1 MPGLGSPPAHPAP
14 RPPREGSSRPQHP
27 RPAVRR
33 AEHLLLLEQNKR
45 YARRTSKSPREGR
58 FFQSAKQRL
67 QRVSTHPGA
76 LGAAQLVEGGQIRE
90 SQRSPGGVE
99 VGARARGLGSEFLPK
114 FGPRRGAAPTP
125 APLGKDTRGPGKQA
139 QSRGKRKEPPGRIAG
154 AGACCPPRALVRPMR
169 SGAWLE
175 GSKCPCEGKA
185 VRRGVSP
192 PEISAAARS
201 RRDLFYPPRCG
212 PHPTPHI
219 PRLICGMIRLF
230 AKTELRL
237 RNC

>member
-99 VGARARGLGSEFLPK
+99 
-114 FGPRRGAAPTP
+114 
-125 APLGKDTRGPGKQA
+125 A